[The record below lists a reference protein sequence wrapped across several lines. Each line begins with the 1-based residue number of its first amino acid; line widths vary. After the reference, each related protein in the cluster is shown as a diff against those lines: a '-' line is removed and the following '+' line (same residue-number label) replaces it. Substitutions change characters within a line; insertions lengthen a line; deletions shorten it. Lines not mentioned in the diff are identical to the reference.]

1 MRPGRIL
8 CSALFLATALAPCVA
23 MTHTRRGPTSP
34 TTKHS
39 KPAAKKTSG
48 QRSIDDSRATEIQSA
63 LVKSGYMT
71 EPSGHWDSAT
81 ESAMRKFQSDNGW
94 QTKLM
99 PDSRAIIKLGLGP
112 SHNTSVE
119 ASATTPCTDS
129 FRSSLSRLIVTAGR
143 QISASSRLSY

>member
-8 CSALFLATALAPCVA
+8 CSALFLATALTPCVA
-23 MTHTRRGPTSP
+23 MTHSRRGPTSP

-39 KPAAKKTSG
+39 KPPARRTTG
-48 QRSIDDSRATEIQSA
+48 QRSIDDSRAAEIQAA
-63 LVKSGYMT
+63 LVRSGYMT

-81 ESAMRKFQSDNGW
+81 ESAMQKFQADNGW

-112 SHNTSVE
+112 SQPGTKGAQVGTEPARALPETASTSF
-119 ASATTPCTDS
+119 SK
-129 FRSSLSRLIVTAGR
+129 
-143 QISASSRLSY
+143 